1 MFSFDAQPCIVQ
13 IEFEDGDTLNCVSR
27 ESIRTVWEYQNEWE
41 KDKDPVVGDRVY
53 AEFSEQDGWFWGKVS
68 NVTRNKRSRHDHY
81 SVSLLF
87 ITTSIPNRQ
96 HCKLTDLS

>member
-1 MFSFDAQPCIVQ
+1 MLQ

-27 ESIRTVWEYQNEWE
+27 DNIRTVWEYQNEFCRPLPLE
-41 KDKDPVVGDRVY
+41 KDKKDPVVGDRVY

-68 NVTRNKRSRHDHY
+68 NVTRKKRSRHNHY

-87 ITTSIPNRQ
+87 ITTSKCTQ
-96 HCKLTDLS
+96 QAAL